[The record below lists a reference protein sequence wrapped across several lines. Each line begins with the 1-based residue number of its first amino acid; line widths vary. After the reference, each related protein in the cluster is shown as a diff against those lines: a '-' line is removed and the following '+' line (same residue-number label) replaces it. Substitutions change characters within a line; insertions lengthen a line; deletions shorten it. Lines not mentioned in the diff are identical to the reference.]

1 MNAIVYLATG
11 GIEPRALESKSAALA
26 TTPPDTYTKKLILWQ
41 LKQQADV
48 WEVEILEILLN
59 VIN

>member
-11 GIEPRALESKSAALA
+11 GIEPRALESKSAALT

-48 WEVEILEILLN
+48 
-59 VIN
+59 